1 MANRV
6 SKKFWQASNGE
17 ALGTAL
23 ASRPEL
29 KTLNDSEL
37 KEIFALLP
45 PLDGCQVLELGAG
58 TGRFTGE
65 LARRAQSLTAL
76 DISTE
81 ALQQNRLKHAQFN
94 NITYQSIDA
103 LEYHNETQP
112 FDFIFIN
119 WLFMY
124 LDDDDS
130 QALLQNLQHALKPGG
145 QIFIRES
152 CEYAYNGKSWLRNF
166 LHSGWQT
173 IKPGKQQSIYRLQKF
188 RGPFWKNALWMT
200 FNSARVQNYRS
211 VTSYQALFSQNF
223 EVIDSGYLV
232 TYELAYRHQNQ
243 RYWMLRKSA
252 ASVGDGIE
260 AAPRSWSFGGEVWR
274 SFDSHIHRSIPFY
287 PQLHEV
293 IIRLCEQLLTD
304 GGAVYE
310 LGCSTGSL
318 CRQLKQ
324 RLPSADVIGV
334 DIEPNMIQAAEA
346 AGGAVQYHCA
356 DILEHPMKSCSVAI
370 LSYTLQFV
378 APERRLELLKKIQT
392 QLKSGGAI
400 ILAEKVKRRDT
411 QLEQLLQRAH
421 GQYKLDQGFSKEEIN
436 AKSAS
441 LAGVMTPLYEDEN
454 IELLQQAGLTRVSTI
469 FNNLTF
475 SAWIAF
481 KD

>member
-29 KTLNDSEL
+29 KTLNESEL

-45 PLDGCQVLELGAG
+45 PLEGCQVLELGAG

-65 LARRAQSLTAL
+65 LARRSQSVTAL

-81 ALQQNRLKHAQFN
+81 ALQQNRLKHSQFD

-103 LEYHNETQP
+103 LEYHNDAEP

-130 QALLQNLQHALKPGG
+130 QSLLQNLQAELKPGG

-152 CEYAYNGKSWLRNF
+152 CEYAYNGKSWLHNF
-166 LHSGWQT
+166 LHSSWQT
-173 IKPGKQQSIYRLQKF
+173 LKPGTQQSIYRLKKF

-200 FNSARVQNYRS
+200 FNSAKVQRYRTVENYQR
-211 VTSYQALFSQNF
+211 LFSAHF
-223 EVIDSGYLV
+223 DILASGHLL

-252 ASVGDGIE
+252 ANVGDGIE

-274 SFDSHIHRSIPFY
+274 HFDSHINRSIPFY
-287 PQLHEV
+287 PQLHET
-293 IIRLCEQLLTD
+293 IIRLSEQLLPQN
-304 GGAVYE
+304 GVVYE
-310 LGCSTGSL
+310 LGCSTGRL
-318 CRQLKQ
+318 CKQLKQ
-324 RLPSADVIGV
+324 RIPHARIIGV
-334 DIEPNMIQAAEA
+334 DVEPNMIQAAKS
-346 AGGAVQYHCA
+346 AGDAVQYECA
-356 DILEHPMKSCSVAI
+356 DIREYDMAPCSVAI
-370 LSYTLQFV
+370 LSYTLQFIE
-378 APERRLELLKKIQT
+378 PTQRLNLLKKIQSRL
-392 QLKSGGAI
+392 QPGGAV
-400 ILAEKVKRRDT
+400 ILAEKIKRRD
-411 QLEQLLQRAH
+411 QRLEQLMQRAH
-421 GQYKLDQGFSKEEIN
+421 SQYKVDQGFSKAEIS
-436 AKSAS
+436 AKSES

-454 IELLQQAGLTRVSTI
+454 IELLEQAGLTRISPI

-475 SAWIAF
+475 CAWIAF